1 MYSNSDLF
9 WDMLKQFQK
18 MRKKQSRNRK
28 FTINT
33 DYQNNQNLLQTTRKF
48 RNRLTMGVLPTLR
61 KINNTITLDEI
72 QKAFN

>member
-9 WDMLKQFQK
+9 WDMLKKFQK

-33 DYQNNQNLLQTTRKF
+33 EIIKTIKIYYNLHANL
-48 RNRLTMGVLPTLR
+48 
-61 KINNTITLDEI
+61 EI
-72 QKAFN
+72 G